1 MRVVI
6 SRFDQIYPYCCA
18 VVISAFLAVFAAA
31 PRFPLP
37 VSHPV
42 PEAETGIS
50 GIDAETAPEPAEAA
64 FEKPVQISLAQAAF
78 RGEQDRILEFYRD
91 SETRDQVVSF
101 FGSLVHSQEL
111 ASVVLSNANTFNIS
125 PSLAFA
131 LCWEESQ
138 FKPHAVN
145 RKNRNETIDR
155 GLFQLNSK
163 SFPHLTEREFLDPR
177 INSYYGLSHLRW
189 CLDSG
194 GSLVAGL
201 AMYNAGTNRVATGG
215 TPKRTLDYVSSILDS
230 KQHLEDLF
238 EAHGMNVVLASLSV
252 IQSSRPE
259 ETGAP
264 KDLSPERPR
273 LNLLAPAARGTR

>member
-1 MRVVI
+1 MRIVI
-6 SRFDQIYPYCCA
+6 SRFDQIYPFFCA
-18 VVISAFLAVFAAA
+18 VVISAFLAVFAVA
-31 PRFPLP
+31 PQFPLS
-37 VSHPV
+37 VGHPV
-42 PEAETGIS
+42 PEAEAGIS
-50 GIDAETAPEPAEAA
+50 EIDAGTAPEPAKEAL
-64 FEKPVQISLAQAAF
+64 EKPVQISLAQAAF
-78 RGEQDRILEFYRD
+78 REEQDPILEFYRD
-91 SETRDQVVSF
+91 SETQDHAVSF

-111 ASVVLSNANTFNIS
+111 ASVILSNANIFNIA

-145 RKNRNETIDR
+145 RQNRNETIDR

-201 AMYNAGTNRVATGG
+201 AMYNAGTNRVTAGG
-215 TPKRTLDYVSSILDS
+215 TPKRTLDYISNILDS
-230 KQHLEDLF
+230 KQRIEDLF

-252 IQSSRPE
+252 SQAPHPE
-259 ETGAP
+259 ETGDP
-264 KDLSPERPR
+264 QDPSPERPR
-273 LNLLAPAARGTR
+273 LSLLSPASRRPL